1 MTLFHRLTEPVIDQQ
16 RTTSHWTASA
26 SPRVLRS
33 LPISNVACGG
43 QVAPLDLIQ
52 TGGLVWR
59 DAGVF
64 PVLHHPM
71 RRVAPARYWYP
82 KAASA
87 CLASCL
93 ASLLMPMRP
102 WPAVRCLGKLMY
114 EVFSHSLLPV
124 SGALIYTVRS
134 HYVGLAHVMSV
145 ALRYWTFTSG
155 NRL

>member
-1 MTLFHRLTEPVIDQQ
+1 MPRRACCAACQYL
-16 RTTSHWTASA
+16 TSHVVVRW
-26 SPRVLRS
+26 LRWI
-33 LPISNVACGG
+33 LFKPVAWFGVTLC
-43 QVAPLDLIQ
+43 
-52 TGGLVWR
+52 
-59 DAGVF
+59 VF

-87 CLASCL
+87 CLASRL

-102 WPAVRCLGKLMY
+102 WPAVRCLGQLMY
-114 EVFSHSLLPV
+114 EVSSRSLLPV

-145 ALRYWTFTSG
+145 ALRYLTFTSA